1 MRKPQLV
8 VVGGGV
14 GGAAAVVE
22 LRKEGFDGGIKLI
35 SAENTVPYERPPLS
49 KEFLLGTPAT
59 DGTVEDAAWYE
70 QQEIELLLGVRG
82 TQLDL
87 AAMTIT
93 LSDGSAIGYDGLL
106 LATGV
111 RPRILPGI
119 DGEGVCYLRTVTH
132 ATELRDRIRAA
143 EHVAVLGGGFIG
155 CEVAAA
161 AIQLGKRTT
170 ILEALP
176 SLLLRRWWQVLGSNQ
191 RRLSRRFYRPL
202 ALI

>member
-1 MRKPQLV
+1 VRKPQLV